1 MTQALKLYPGPI
13 TAIAPAHFSTLS
25 LVLIG
30 LAVASLIA
38 DFGLLVGAVLIR

>member
-1 MTQALKLYPGPI
+1 MTETQKLYPAPI
-13 TAIAPAHFSTLS
+13 MAIPRAHFSTLS

-30 LAVASLIA
+30 LAAASLIA